1 MKKTLVA
8 VIAVGLFVTAPV
20 IAQTMM
26 ESGEMGSGMM
36 NEQQQRMPEPDQE
49 YLKHMQEKIQ
59 ANMMNS
65 GYGMMGGYGNMPMM
79 GWGYGTPPCTTG
91 GGYNMMN
98 RSGMMPMM
106 MGGYGMMPMMGGY
119 GMMSGPGH
127 MGGPGMMWGQNADD
141 LKKYETFARETHD
154 LRKKLHDLMFEYG
167 EARWNPA
174 TTIGNLNKMAEEMN
188 KLRQEIQEKMP
199 K

>member
-1 MKKTLVA
+1 MKKTLLA
-8 VIAVGLFVTAPV
+8 IIAILLATTAYV
-20 IAQTMM
+20 MAQP
-26 ESGEMGSGMM
+26 MGSESMGPGMM
-36 NEQQQRMPEPDQE
+36 NERQQRMPEPNQE

-59 ANMMNS
+59 SNMMNS

-79 GWGYGTPPCTTG
+79 GWNYGTPPCATE

-98 RSGMMPMM
+98 RIGMMPMM
-106 MGGYGMMPMMGGY
+106 KGGYGMMPMMGGY
-119 GMMSGPGH
+119 GMMTGPGH

-141 LKKYETFARETHD
+141 VKKYEAFARETHD

-174 TTIGNLNKMAEEMN
+174 TTIGDLNKMTEEMN